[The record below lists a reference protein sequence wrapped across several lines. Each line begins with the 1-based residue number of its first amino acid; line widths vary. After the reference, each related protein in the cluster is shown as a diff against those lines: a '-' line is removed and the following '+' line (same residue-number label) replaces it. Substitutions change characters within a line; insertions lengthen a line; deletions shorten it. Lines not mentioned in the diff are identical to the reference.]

1 MPSKV
6 ESSAETLAC
15 TKRFVAPAHR
25 PKRLFVEAR
34 GCEPTNGNLLGEI
47 VGACPAL
54 SNGSGLSQNAMR
66 LMANRG
72 SQVTRVVSIGTN
84 SNLLALRQAV
94 LELGGFEVFSTSIM
108 RLAQAIVKHQRCNVL
123 LLCHSVP
130 ENWKKILIQSFRQSC
145 PNGHIVGIVHSGLE
159 RPSDDF
165 DEVIFSTDKAD
176 ALLAAVS
183 GEHHRQKAS

>member
-1 MPSKV
+1 M
-6 ESSAETLAC
+6 
-15 TKRFVAPAHR
+15 
-25 PKRLFVEAR
+25 
-34 GCEPTNGNLLGEI
+34 NW
-47 VGACPAL
+47 
-54 SNGSGLSQNAMR
+54 
-66 LMANRG
+66 G
-72 SQVTRVVSIGTN
+72 SQSSRVVSIGTD

-94 LELGGFEVFSTSIM
+94 LELGGFEVLSTSSM
-108 RLAQAIVKHQRCNVL
+108 PLAQALMKPQRCGVL

-130 ENWKKILIQSFRQSC
+130 ENWRKTLIRSFRESC